1 MTNKDEVEALDEYIC
16 GLDEYI
22 HDTKRQVGLAQKL
35 DAAASRA
42 DDPDFKT
49 IWRQMAA
56 EVRNRDILSR
66 RREQLFGR
74 EKQCLD

>member
-1 MTNKDEVEALDEYIC
+1 MSNKDEALDEYIC

-56 EVRNRDILSR
+56 EVRNRDIFDDLAHFER
-66 RREQLFGR
+66 TIT
-74 EKQCLD
+74 

>member
-22 HDTKRQVGLAQKL
+22 HDTKRQVALAQKL
-35 DAAASRA
+35 EATASRA

-74 EKQCLD
+74 GKQCLD

>member
-1 MTNKDEVEALDEYIC
+1 MSNKDEALDEYIC

-22 HDTKRQVGLAQKL
+22 HDTKRQVALAQKL
-35 DAAASRA
+35 DATASRA

-56 EVRNRDILSR
+56 EVRNRDIFDDLAHFER
-66 RREQLFGR
+66 TIT
-74 EKQCLD
+74 